1 MPMRFIMHVSM
12 PVEKFN
18 EALRDGSAAKKLGRI
33 LEDAKPEA
41 AYFTAKDGKRGG
53 YIIVDVSNASD
64 IPRLAEPWFL
74 NFNATVE
81 IMPAM
86 VPEDLQKAGLDEI
99 AKKWG

>member
-1 MPMRFIMHVSM
+1 MMHVSM

-33 LEDAKPEA
+33 LEETKPEA

-53 YIIVDVSNASD
+53 YIIVNISNASE

-81 IMPAM
+81 FMPAM

>member
-1 MPMRFIMHVSM
+1 MRFIMHVSM

-33 LEDAKPEA
+33 LEDTKPEA
-41 AYFTAKDGKRGG
+41 AYFTAKDGKRGA
-53 YIIVDVSNASD
+53 YIIVNIANASD

-86 VPEDLQKAGLDEI
+86 IPEDLQKAGLDEI

>member
-1 MPMRFIMHVSM
+1 MRFMMHVSM

-33 LEDAKPEA
+33 LEETKPEA

-53 YIIVDVSNASD
+53 YIIVNISNASE

-81 IMPAM
+81 FMPAM

>member
-1 MPMRFIMHVSM
+1 MRFIMHVSM

-33 LEDAKPEA
+33 LEETKPEA
-41 AYFTAKDGKRGG
+41 AYFTAKDGRRGG
-53 YIIVDVSNASD
+53 YIIVNISNASE
-64 IPRLAEPWFL
+64 IPRLVEPWFL

-81 IMPAM
+81 FMPAM
-86 VPEDLQKAGLDEI
+86 IPEDLQKAGLDEI

>member
-1 MPMRFIMHVSM
+1 MRFIMHVSM

-18 EALRDGSAAKKLGRI
+18 EAQRDGSAAKKLGRI
-33 LEDAKPEA
+33 LEDTKPEA
-41 AYFTAKDGKRGG
+41 AYFTAKDGRRGG
-53 YIIVDVSNASD
+53 YIIVNIANASD

-86 VPEDLQKAGLDEI
+86 IPEDLQKAGLDEI
-99 AKKWG
+99 AKKWW

>member
-1 MPMRFIMHVSM
+1 MHVSM

-33 LEDAKPEA
+33 LEETKPEA
-41 AYFTAKDGKRGG
+41 AYFTAKDGTRGG
-53 YIIVDVSNASD
+53 YIVVNVSNASE

-99 AKKWG
+99 ARKWG

>member
-1 MPMRFIMHVSM
+1 MRFIMHVSM

-33 LEDAKPEA
+33 LEETKPEA

-53 YIIVDVSNASD
+53 YIIVNLANASEL
-64 IPRLAEPWFL
+64 PRLAEPWFL

-81 IMPAM
+81 FMPVM
-86 VPEDLQKAGLDEI
+86 VPEDLQKAGLDDI

>member
-1 MPMRFIMHVSM
+1 MMHVSM

-33 LEDAKPEA
+33 LEETKPEA

-53 YIIVDVSNASD
+53 YIIVNISSASE

-81 IMPAM
+81 FMPAM

>member
-1 MPMRFIMHVSM
+1 MRFIMHVSM

-18 EALRDGSAAKKLGRI
+18 EAQRDGSAAKKLGRI
-33 LEDAKPEA
+33 LEDTKPEA
-41 AYFTAKDGKRGG
+41 AYFTAKDGRRGG
-53 YIIVDVSNASD
+53 YIIVNIANASD

-86 VPEDLQKAGLDEI
+86 IPEDLQKAGLDEI

>member
-1 MPMRFIMHVSM
+1 MRFIMHVSM

-33 LEDAKPEA
+33 LEETKPEA

-53 YIIVDVSNASD
+53 YIVVNVSNASE

-99 AKKWG
+99 ARKWG